1 MSSKILMPAL
11 SPTMTEG
18 TINKWL
24 VKIGDNVKAGDIIAE
39 IETDKAT
46 MEVESVD
53 EGKITHLLEENP
65 NIQVPVNSV
74 IAIIDGKDSDFLED
88 NSIKKDMV
96 KDEKESLDKQASKSN
111 EKKEIKKYNISDVS
125 NTKIK
130 ASPFVKK
137 IAKDQNI
144 DLNKMNGSGPD
155 GRIIKRDIE
164 SNTPLKI
171 PSEQEINQ
179 DFIVPS
185 MMRKVIAKRT
195 TDAKQ
200 QIPHFYLTIESNVS
214 KLIDLREKINE
225 NNPIKISFND
235 LIVKALGIA
244 MKKNP
249 NTNVYWQD
257 NKIYQLK
264 EIDIS
269 VAVAIDEGLITPIIK
284 AVNSKGLNEIS
295 LEIRE
300 LAKLAKTNSLSPK
313 QYTGGSI
320 TISNLGMFGISE
332 FAAIISPPQASI
344 LAVGKIIKKPVVLN
358 DSVKVGN
365 TLKSTLSADHRVLD
379 GAVAG
384 KLLKDFNDIIED
396 PFEIWMNSNDM
407 EVI

>member
-1 MSSKILMPAL
+1 MPAL

-18 TINKWL
+18 VINKWL
-24 VKIGDNVKAGDIIAE
+24 VKVGDTVKAGDIIAE

-46 MEVESVD
+46 MEVEAVD
-53 EGKITHLLEENP
+53 EGKITHLLEEDP

-74 IAIIDGKDSDFLED
+74 IAIIDGKESDSLEN
-88 NSIKKDMV
+88 NSLKKDIV
-96 KDEKESLDKQASKSN
+96 KHEKESIDKQISKSN
-111 EKKEIKKYNISDVS
+111 EKKDTKKDIFTDTS

-130 ASPFVKK
+130 ASPLVKK
-137 IAKDQNI
+137 ISKDQNI
-144 DLNKMNGSGPD
+144 DLNKIDGSGPD
-155 GRIIKRDIE
+155 GRIIKRDID
-164 SNTPLKI
+164 SYTTPKS
-171 PSEQEINQ
+171 PSEQKINQ

-195 TDAKQ
+195 TEAKQ
-200 QIPHFYLTIESNVS
+200 QIPHFYLTVESNVD
-214 KLIDLREKINE
+214 KLINLRKKINE

-235 LIVKALGIA
+235 LIVKALA
-244 MKKNP
+244 MAMNKNP
-249 NTNVYWQD
+249 NTNAYWQD
-257 NKIYQLK
+257 NKIYQLQD
-264 EIDIS
+264 IDIS
-269 VAVAIDEGLITPIIK
+269 VAVAIDEGLITPVIK
-284 AVNSKGLNEIS
+284 SVNSKGLNEIS

-300 LAKLAKTNSLSPK
+300 LAKLAKTNSLTPK

-320 TISNLGMFGISE
+320 TVSNLGMFGISE
-332 FAAIISPPQASI
+332 FSAIISPPQASI
-344 LAVGKIIKKPVVLN
+344 LAVGKIIKKPIVLN
-358 DSVKVGN
+358 DSVKVGH